1 MIAEG
6 KTDSN
11 GILRF
16 DGIIYGNYLWQ
27 ETATVDGYI
36 AQPGFHKFSVT
47 EHGQLITVTAEN
59 EPIPDVPKTGDNS
72 SLPVW
77 FGLLALSGGSLAGLL
92 FFDRK
97 IKTSLKG

>member
-1 MIAEG
+1 
-6 KTDSN
+6 
-11 GILRF
+11 
-16 DGIIYGNYLWQ
+16 
-27 ETATVDGYI
+27 
-36 AQPGFHKFSVT
+36 
-47 EHGQLITVTAEN
+47 VTAEN

-72 SLPVW
+72 SLPMW